1 MIEFSAKTDKG
12 LVRKTN
18 QDYHVAGLEPVPLFI
33 LCDGMGGHNGG
44 DVASR
49 SAAESIK
56 KYVSVHYSFDTDEE
70 KAKNLLFGAME
81 YANKLVYRRAVK
93 IPQYRGM
100 GTTCDICFVDFDVL
114 YVAHVGDSRVYL
126 YRDGEIT
133 QITIDHTL
141 MQELLRKGEI
151 TENEIS
157 THPGRHIIT
166 RAVGTEED
174 VVADFFSLQLQDGD
188 VILMCSDGL
197 TNILSDKGIAKVLLP
212 EGDLDATAK
221 KFIEK
226 ANDGGGDDNTTVV
239 LIKYTSDREEEK

>member
-18 QDYHVAGLEPVPLFI
+18 QDYHIAGLEPVPLFI

-70 KAKNLLFGAME
+70 KAKNLLLGAVE
-81 YANKLVYRRAVK
+81 YANKLVYARAHK
-93 IPQYRGM
+93 ISQYNGM
-100 GTTCDICFVDFDVL
+100 GTTCDVCFVDFDML
-114 YVAHVGDSRVYL
+114 YIAHVGDSRVYL
-126 YRDGEIT
+126 YRDGELSQLT
-133 QITIDHTL
+133 CDHTL
-141 MQELLRKGEI
+141 MQELLKKGNI
-151 TENEIS
+151 TKDDIE

-166 RAVGTEED
+166 RAVGVENE
-174 VVADFFSLQLQDGD
+174 VLVDFISLPLKNED

-212 EGDLDATAK
+212 GGSLEVTAK
-221 KFIEK
+221 KFVEK
-226 ANDGGGDDNTTVV
+226 ANEGGGDDNTTVV
-239 LIKYTSDREEEK
+239 LFKYTGNREEEK